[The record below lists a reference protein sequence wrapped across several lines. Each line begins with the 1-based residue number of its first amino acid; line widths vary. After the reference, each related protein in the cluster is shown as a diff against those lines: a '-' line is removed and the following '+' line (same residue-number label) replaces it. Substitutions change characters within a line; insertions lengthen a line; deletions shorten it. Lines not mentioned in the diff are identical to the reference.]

1 MKYKVPVAILLAVVL
16 LITAGC
22 SGDKPS
28 ATTTTTKSSSA
39 VSGTPVQEPDDEE
52 FMVTALKSL
61 TGLNILEVK
70 MGKNEV
76 AITYEQV
83 TDDSQTVLVKR
94 WLDLA
99 TVAMSFMEEPQTITI
114 IPVAEDTPVAEITME
129 AADVAS
135 MLAGDISLQEMLAR
149 IQLQEA

>member
-1 MKYKVPVAILLAVVL
+1 MKRTLYLIIFLAAALLV
-16 LITAGC
+16 TGC
-22 SGDKPS
+22 SGDKQS
-28 ATTTTTKSSSA
+28 TAATTTKSSSQ
-39 VSGTPVQEPDDEE
+39 VSGAPVQEPGDEE

-61 TGLNILEVK
+61 TGLNITDAKIE
-70 MGKNEV
+70 KNTV
-76 AITYEQV
+76 TLTYEQI

-114 IPVAEDTPVAEITME
+114 IPIAENTPVAKITVQ

-135 MLAGDISLQEMLAR
+135 FITGDLSIQEMLSL
-149 IQLQEA
+149 IQIEEPG